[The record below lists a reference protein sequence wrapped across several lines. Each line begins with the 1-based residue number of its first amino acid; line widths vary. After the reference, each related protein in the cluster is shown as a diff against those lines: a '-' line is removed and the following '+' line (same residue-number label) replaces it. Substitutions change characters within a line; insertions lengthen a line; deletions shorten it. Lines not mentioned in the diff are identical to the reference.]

1 MPLLR
6 THPYTP
12 RTLTSAATNLP
23 HRTIDRAIDLATE
36 RRDTRTEF
44 HVPKR
49 TWQPKRI
56 PRKRKHGFRARMAT
70 RGGRA
75 VLKRRRARGRTRLA
89 V

>member
-1 MPLLR
+1 M
-6 THPYTP
+6 
-12 RTLTSAATNLP
+12 
-23 HRTIDRAIDLATE
+23 
-36 RRDTRTEF
+36 
-44 HVPKR
+44 PKR

-70 RGGRA
+70 RAGRE